1 MPFFSGSLI
10 NIYRTDFAGLFRM
23 GQKKITVRLDE
34 ELYQEVLRI
43 MNVYYNGIK
52 KQAYFAMM
60 LENWINRF
68 RK

>member
-1 MPFFSGSLI
+1 MGEKKV
-10 NIYRTDFAGLFRM
+10 TFRIDM
-23 GQKKITVRLDE
+23 
-34 ELYQEVLRI
+34 ELYQEVIRI
-43 MNVYYNGIK
+43 MDVYYSGIK

>member
-1 MPFFSGSLI
+1 
-10 NIYRTDFAGLFRM
+10 M
-23 GQKKITVRLDE
+23 GQKKVTVRVDE
-34 ELYQEVLRI
+34 GLYQEVMRI
-43 MNVYYNGIK
+43 MDVYYSGIK

>member
-1 MPFFSGSLI
+1 
-10 NIYRTDFAGLFRM
+10 M
-23 GQKKITVRLDE
+23 GQKKKVTVRLDE
-34 ELYQEVLRI
+34 ELYQEVMRI

-52 KQAYFAMM
+52 KQAYFSMM

>member
-1 MPFFSGSLI
+1 
-10 NIYRTDFAGLFRM
+10 M
-23 GQKKITVRLDE
+23 GQKKVTFRVDM
-34 ELYQEVLRI
+34 ELYREVMRI
-43 MNVYYNGIK
+43 MDVHYSGIK

>member
-1 MPFFSGSLI
+1 
-10 NIYRTDFAGLFRM
+10 M
-23 GQKKITVRLDE
+23 GQKKVTFRIDM
-34 ELYQEVLRI
+34 ELYQEIMRI
-43 MNVYYNGIK
+43 MAVYYGGIK

>member
-1 MPFFSGSLI
+1 
-10 NIYRTDFAGLFRM
+10 M
-23 GQKKITVRLDE
+23 GQKKVTVRLDE